1 MTAYKISGARVIEPN
16 TVRTADGVNLF
27 YRDWG
32 DGEPVLFVSG
42 WSLGADSWCYQM
54 LALAEQGMRVIAF
67 DRRGH
72 GRSSDPGR
80 GYDFNTLADD
90 LAAVLEAL
98 DLDHVTLVAHSM
110 GCNEVVRYLSRHGHR
125 RIKRVA
131 MLGTMTPCI
140 AQSADNPGGIDPA
153 LLEYFRQ
160 EQLMKDLP
168 RWIDENLPP
177 FVAEDTP
184 QGMRDWLRTMPLQV
198 SLQALY
204 ECNRS
209 LQREDFRAELPGI
222 TLPVLLIAGTR
233 DASAP
238 FELTARPS
246 AALLPNAR
254 LQVYEGA
261 PHGMF
266 LTHMASVNKDLLDFI
281 QS

>member
-16 TVRTADGVNLF
+16 IVRTADGVNLF

-32 DGEPVLFVSG
+32 DGEPVLFVAG
-42 WSLGADSWCYQM
+42 WSMGADSWCYQM
-54 LALAEQGMRVIAF
+54 LALAQQGMRVIAF

-98 DLDHVTLVAHSM
+98 DLDEVTLVAHSM
-110 GCNEVVRYLSRHGHR
+110 GCNEVVRYLSRHGQR

-131 MLGTMTPCI
+131 LLGSMTPFI
-140 AQSADNPGGIDPA
+140 ARSADNPNGIDPA
-153 LLEYFRQ
+153 LLEYFRN

-168 RWIDENLPP
+168 KWVDENLPP
-177 FVAEDTP
+177 FVTEDTSP
-184 QGMRDWLRTMPLQV
+184 GMRNWLRAMPLQA
-198 SLQALY
+198 SLLALY

-222 TLPVLLIAGTR
+222 SLPVLLIAGTN

-238 FELTARPS
+238 FELTAVAT
-246 AALLPNAR
+246 AALLPNAK

-266 LTHMASVNKDLLDFI
+266 LTHMARVNSDLLDFV

>member
-1 MTAYKISGARVIEPN
+1 MTAYKISGARIIEPN
-16 TVRTADGVNLF
+16 TVRTADGVNLYF
-27 YRDWG
+27 RDWG
-32 DGEPVLFVSG
+32 EGEPVLFVGG

-54 LALAEQGMRVIAF
+54 LALAEQGMRTIAF

-80 GYDFNTLADD
+80 GYDFSTLADD

-98 DLDHVTLVAHSM
+98 DLEEVTLVAHSM
-110 GCNEVVRYLSRHGHR
+110 GCNEVVRYLTRHGQR

-131 MLGTMTPCI
+131 MLGTMTPCF
-140 AQSADNPGGIDPA
+140 NIDPG
-153 LLEYFRQ
+153 LFEYFRK

-168 RWIDENLPP
+168 KWVDENLPP
-177 FVAEDTP
+177 FIAEDTP
-184 QGMRDWLRTMPLQV
+184 QGMRDWLRAMPLQC

-209 LQREDFRAELPGI
+209 LQREDFREELAKI
-222 TLPVLLIAGTR
+222 ALPVLLIAGTR
-233 DASAP
+233 DLSAP
-238 FELTARPS
+238 FELTAEPS
-246 AALLPNAR
+246 AALLPNVK
-254 LQVYEGA
+254 LNVYEGA

-266 LTHMASVNKDLLDFI
+266 LTHMARVNSDLLDFI

>member
-1 MTAYKISGARVIEPN
+1 MTAYKVSGARITEPN
-16 TVRTADGVNLF
+16 TVRTADGVNLY

-32 DGEPVLFVSG
+32 EGEAVVFVAG
-42 WSLGADSWCYQM
+42 WSLTSDSWCYQM
-54 LALAEQGMRVIAF
+54 LALAEQGMRVIAY

-98 DLDHVTLVAHSM
+98 DLDDVTLVAHSI
-110 GCNEVVRYLSRHGHR
+110 GCNEVMRYLSRHGQR
-125 RIKRVA
+125 RIQRVA
-131 MLGTMTPCI
+131 LLGTMTPCVLK
-140 AQSADNPGGIDPA
+140 ADDNPGGIDA
-153 LLEYFRQ
+153 SLLEYFRK

-168 RWIDENLPP
+168 QWIDDNLPP

-184 QGMRDWLRTMPLQV
+184 QGMRDWLRAMPLQA

-204 ECNRS
+204 ECNRA
-209 LQREDFRAELPGI
+209 LQYADFRAELPHI

-233 DASAP
+233 DVSAP
-238 FELTARPS
+238 FELTAVPTK
-246 AALLPNAR
+246 ALLPNAELR
-254 LQVYEGA
+254 VYEGA

-266 LTHMASVNKDLLDFI
+266 LTHMAQVNRDLLQFI

>member
-32 DGEPVLFVSG
+32 DGEPVLFVGG
-42 WSLGADSWCYQM
+42 WSLGTDSWCYQM
-54 LALAEQGMRVIAF
+54 LALAEQGMRMIAF

-98 DLDHVTLVAHSM
+98 DVEDVTLVAHSM
-110 GCNEVVRYLSRHGHR
+110 GCNEVVRYLTRHGQR
-125 RIKRVA
+125 RIRRVA
-131 MLGTMTPCI
+131 LLGTMTPCI
-140 AQSADNPGGIDPA
+140 ARSADNPNGIEPA
-153 LLEYFRQ
+153 LLEYFRN

-168 RWIDENLPP
+168 QWIDENLPP
-177 FVAEDTP
+177 FVAEDTAP
-184 QGMRDWLRTMPLQV
+184 GMRDWLRAMPLQA

-209 LQREDFRAELPGI
+209 LQREDFRAELPEI
-222 TLPVLLIAGTR
+222 TLPVLLIAGTG

-246 AALLPNAR
+246 AALLPNAK

-266 LTHMASVNKDLLDFI
+266 LTHMARVNKDLLDFI

>member
-16 TVRTADGVNLF
+16 IVRTADGVNLF

-32 DGEPVLFVSG
+32 DGEPVLFVAG
-42 WSLGADSWCYQM
+42 WSMGADSWCYQM
-54 LALAEQGMRVIAF
+54 LALAQQGMRVIAF

-80 GYDFNTLADD
+80 GYDFNTLAGD

-98 DLDHVTLVAHSM
+98 DLDEVTLVAHSM
-110 GCNEVVRYLSRHGHR
+110 GCNEVVRYLSRHGQR

-131 MLGTMTPCI
+131 LLGSMTPCI
-140 AQSADNPGGIDPA
+140 ARTADNPNGIDRA
-153 LLEYFRQ
+153 LLEYFRN

-168 RWIDENLPP
+168 KWVDENLPP
-177 FVAEDTP
+177 FVTEDTSP
-184 QGMRDWLRTMPLQV
+184 GMRNWLRAMPLQA
-198 SLQALY
+198 SLLALY

-209 LQREDFRAELPGI
+209 LQSEDFRAELPGI
-222 TLPVLLIAGTR
+222 ALPVLLIAGTN

-238 FELTARPS
+238 FELTAVAT
-246 AALLPNAR
+246 AALLPNAK

-266 LTHMASVNKDLLDFI
+266 LTHMARVNSDLLDFV

>member
-32 DGEPVLFVSG
+32 DGEPVLFVGG

-90 LAAVLEAL
+90 LAAMLEAL
-98 DLDHVTLVAHSM
+98 DLDEVTLVAHSM
-110 GCNEVVRYLSRHGHR
+110 GCNEVVRYLTRHGQR

-131 MLGTMTPCI
+131 LLGTMTPCI
-140 AQSADNPGGIDPA
+140 AKSADNPDGIDPA
-153 LLEYFRQ
+153 LLEYFRK

-168 RWIDENLPP
+168 KWIDDNLPP
-177 FVAEDTP
+177 FVTEATP
-184 QGMRDWLRTMPLQV
+184 QGMRDWLRAMPLQA

-204 ECNRS
+204 ECSRS
-209 LQREDFRAELPGI
+209 LQREDFRAELPDI
-222 TLPVLLIAGTR
+222 TLPVLLIAGTA
-233 DASAP
+233 DASAL
-238 FELTARPS
+238 FALTARPS
-246 AALLPNAR
+246 AALLPNAT

-266 LTHMASVNKDLLDFI
+266 LTHMVRVNGDLLDFI
-281 QS
+281 RS